1 MSLTRSQYDA
11 VMRLYDRRQIEDHRI
26 MEERRRKAY
35 AAIPELA
42 SIDAGVADA
51 AVRRLRGLF
60 GLEPKETVDAGSPVQ
75 SGSAP
80 SIRSRAQGE
89 SGALIQA
96 GASPRL
102 DPEDAEAAASPA
114 AMSPE
119 AQKRSLLSRHGF
131 PEDYLDPVW
140 QCPDCRDTGFVGQK
154 QCHCFRQAVVNLFYT
169 QSGLADVLQ
178 RENFETFS
186 LDWYP
191 EDLISPAT
199 GMSSRKSMEH
209 VLSVC
214 RDFATRYDS
223 QQHPYLLLYGE
234 SGRGKTFLSHC
245 IARELMNS
253 AHSVMY
259 YSAKELFDR
268 LADLRFRSGDADR
281 QGTAESAS
289 SFDPEYLL
297 TSDLLIIDD
306 LGTELPNDFTK
317 SEFFGMLNGR
327 LSAGK
332 GIIIS
337 TNLSPQ
343 ELSDIYSPRIMSR
356 ILENFQLLNLFGR
369 DIRIQ
374 KRMADSLRHT

>member
-1 MSLTRSQYDA
+1 MTPCYTALRSSGTDWSN
-11 VMRLYDRRQIEDHRI
+11 
-26 MEERRRKAY
+26 
-35 AAIPELA
+35 IPTVPLA
-42 SIDAGVADA
+42 DAGW
-51 AVRRLRGLF
+51 L
-60 GLEPKETVDAGSPVQ
+60 PPCSI
-75 SGSAP
+75 SAQ
-80 SIRSRAQGE
+80 AQ
-89 SGALIQA
+89 L
-96 GASPRL
+96 
-102 DPEDAEAAASPA
+102 
-114 AMSPE
+114 
-119 AQKRSLLSRHGF
+119 
-131 PEDYLDPVW
+131 
-140 QCPDCRDTGFVGQK
+140 C
-154 QCHCFRQAVVNLFYT
+154 
-169 QSGLADVLQ
+169 
-178 RENFETFS
+178 
-186 LDWYP
+186 
-191 EDLISPAT
+191 
-199 GMSSRKSMEH
+199 
-209 VLSVC
+209 
-214 RDFATRYDS
+214 YDS
-223 QQHPYLLLYGE
+223 ENPYLLLYGE

-268 LADLRFRSGDADR
+268 LADLRFRSVAADR
-281 QGTAESAS
+281 QGAADPVS

-374 KRMADSLRHT
+374 KRMADSLGHT

>member
-1 MSLTRSQYDA
+1 
-11 VMRLYDRRQIEDHRI
+11 
-26 MEERRRKAY
+26 
-35 AAIPELA
+35 
-42 SIDAGVADA
+42 
-51 AVRRLRGLF
+51 
-60 GLEPKETVDAGSPVQ
+60 
-75 SGSAP
+75 
-80 SIRSRAQGE
+80 
-89 SGALIQA
+89 
-96 GASPRL
+96 
-102 DPEDAEAAASPA
+102 
-114 AMSPE
+114 MSPE

-169 QSGLADVLQ
+169 QSGLADILQ
-178 RENFETFS
+178 KENFETFS

-199 GMSSRKSMEH
+199 GMSSRKSMEQ

-306 LGTELPNDFTK
+306 LGTELPNSYTTSQLFVCLEERDLRKAST
-317 SEFFGMLNGR
+317 L
-327 LSAGK
+327 
-332 GIIIS
+332 IS
-337 TNLSPQ
+337 TNLSMD
-343 ELSDIYSPRIMSR
+343 ELGKRYSDRIASR
-356 ILENFQLLNLFGR
+356 LFSFRYIKLFGK
-369 DIRIQ
+369 DIRI
-374 KRMADSLRHT
+374 LRTF

>member
-11 VMRLYDRRQIEDHRI
+11 VMRLYDRRQIEDHRV
-26 MEERRRKAY
+26 MEERRRRAY

-60 GLEPKETVDAGSPVQ
+60 GMAPQETADAGSP
-75 SGSAP
+75 
-80 SIRSRAQGE
+80 
-89 SGALIQA
+89 IQA
-96 GASPRL
+96 GPAS
-102 DPEDAEAAASPA
+102 SPP
-114 AMSPE
+114 AMTPE
-119 AQKRSLLSRHGF
+119 ARKRTLLRTHGF

-140 QCPDCRDTGFVGQK
+140 QCRDCHDTGFVGQK

-178 RENFETFS
+178 KENFDTFS

-191 EDLISPAT
+191 DDLISPAA
-199 GMSSRKSMEH
+199 GMSSRQLMEH

-214 RDFATRYDS
+214 QDFAMRYDS
-223 QQHPYLLLYGE
+223 QQRPYLLLYGE

-245 IARELMNS
+245 IARELINS

-268 LADLRFRSGDADR
+268 LADLRFRSGAADR
-281 QGTAESAS
+281 QGAAESVS

-374 KRMADSLRHT
+374 KRMADNL

>member
-60 GLEPKETVDAGSPVQ
+60 GL
-75 SGSAP
+75 
-80 SIRSRAQGE
+80 
-89 SGALIQA
+89 
-96 GASPRL
+96 
-102 DPEDAEAAASPA
+102 DPQKYRDTGFQKMPAAASQQKSRQGGEAAPA

-119 AQKRSLLSRHGF
+119 AQKRSLLSQYGF

-140 QCPDCRDTGFVGQK
+140 QCPDCHDTGFVGQK

-214 RDFATRYDS
+214 QDFAMRYDS
-223 QQHPYLLLYGE
+223 QQRPYLLLYGE

-268 LADLRFRSGDADR
+268 LADLRFRSGAADR
-281 QGTAESAS
+281 QGAADSVS